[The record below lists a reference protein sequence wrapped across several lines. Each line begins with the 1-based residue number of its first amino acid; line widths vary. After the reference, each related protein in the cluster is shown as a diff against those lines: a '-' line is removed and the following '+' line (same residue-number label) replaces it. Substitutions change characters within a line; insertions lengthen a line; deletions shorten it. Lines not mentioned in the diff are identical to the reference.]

1 MKETTKRALVIL
13 LILAI
18 SIGIGFA
25 TDAVWSLIERNT
37 HPQTYADIIEK
48 YADAYN
54 IPKEIVFSVIK
65 AESGFDP
72 SARSE
77 DDALGLMQM
86 IPSTFEWLTGEE
98 HLGEHLSVQSLYE
111 PDVSIRYGAYY
122 LRYLYQKFNCNWETA
137 LAAYNGGEG
146 NVAQW
151 LADPEYS
158 DADGNL
164 TYIPFKETRGYV
176 QKVTNAREMYQKL
189 YYEEKEGIS

>member
-1 MKETTKRALVIL
+1 MSNVKRFAVIALIILGSIALGILINVGWNHMERRSYPQNLCETVQ
-13 LILAI
+13 
-18 SIGIGFA
+18 
-25 TDAVWSLIERNT
+25 E
-37 HPQTYADIIEK
+37 YAEK
-48 YADAYN
+48 YD
-54 IPKEIVFSVIK
+54 IPEDLLWAVIK
-65 AESGFDP
+65 VESDFDTRAYS
-72 SARSE
+72 SAG
-77 DDALGLMQM
+77 AMGLMQM
-86 IPSTFEWLTGEE
+86 MPSTFEWLTGEE